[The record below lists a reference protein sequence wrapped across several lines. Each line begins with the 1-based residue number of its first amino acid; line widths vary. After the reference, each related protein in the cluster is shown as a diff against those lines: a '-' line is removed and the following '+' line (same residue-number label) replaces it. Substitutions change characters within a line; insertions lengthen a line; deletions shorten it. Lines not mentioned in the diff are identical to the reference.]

1 MKPESFPCL
10 DLTHLRWTRSK
21 SKLSCCEV
29 RRAQTAMLWS
39 VTECSPPRNH
49 QCPPPPGFSK
59 PFPAFWFHWGF
70 LLQELQPHTSLK
82 HSHVCLFS
90 VQSKHFILCCSFL
103 CDGFYIASGQTAVL
117 SSLFGGKQSFSSPSH
132 LINNIIARIISR
144 LIDWLKVI
152 SAIK

>member
-1 MKPESFPCL
+1 MPACLGAGVGAVLCQLCRQLGNLETQGTAGAEKWGGRGWETSVSSGFPVFLPMICQNKFQPPADQNVSEGEKKKILQKLKKKNTATNMKPESFPCL

-59 PFPAFWFHWGF
+59 PFPAFWFH
-70 LLQELQPHTSLK
+70 
-82 HSHVCLFS
+82 
-90 VQSKHFILCCSFL
+90 
-103 CDGFYIASGQTAVL
+103 
-117 SSLFGGKQSFSSPSH
+117 
-132 LINNIIARIISR
+132 
-144 LIDWLKVI
+144 
-152 SAIK
+152 